1 MTCLVQR
8 CQGGLPVKAQCL
20 PFTQIP
26 HTTRLFAD
34 FLDGSA
40 RLEPF
45 FPRTP
50 YFSNWFKEEAK
61 NISYDSSRRER
72 VAQILERQN
81 RVWGASAKTLENIA
95 RLKAGA
101 AVVVTGQQV
110 GLFGGPLFSLF
121 KALTA
126 VKLAQEA
133 TNAGV
138 DCVPIFWLAT
148 QDHDLAEVSNVSVP
162 GTEAVLQKLQTSSH
176 GTFDAPVGTIQLGS
190 EIEAVV
196 AEAVQLLGESEA
208 TALLPE
214 SYRPEE
220 TFGSAFARLFARLFG
235 EWGVVLLDAADA
247 ELNVVAAPIY
257 RAAIENAAKL
267 EESLLARGRELEA
280 AGYHQQVKITDS
292 STLLFTLQN
301 GVRTPLDRRSEGN
314 LTIFLAGD
322 ATISQ
327 SELLRQIESAPQN
340 FSANVLL
347 RPVVQDYLLPTL
359 AYTGGSAE
367 VAYFAQAAVVY
378 QALAERVT
386 PIVPRFSATLIESKA
401 NALLER
407 YQLTL
412 TSLFQ
417 GPEKIR
423 EQLAAQALPQEL
435 SDAFDQT
442 GAGLDKSFTAIRDA
456 LNRLD
461 KTLVEAATNAESK
474 IRHQLESL
482 RSKAARAE
490 LRQSEVFD
498 RHAQLLNNMLYP
510 NKALQE
516 REIGGLYFVSRYGA
530 GLLKDLYEFI
540 HTDCFDHQ
548 VITL

>member
-1 MTCLVQR
+1 M
-8 CQGGLPVKAQCL
+8 KAQCL

-34 FLDGSA
+34 FLGGSPK
-40 RLEPF
+40 LEPF
-45 FPRTP
+45 YPRTP
-50 YFSNWFKEEAK
+50 YFSGWFQEEAK
-61 NISYDSSRRER
+61 KISYESSRRER
-72 VAQILERQN
+72 VSQILERQN
-81 RVWGASAKTLENIA
+81 KAWGASAKTFENIA

-133 TNAGV
+133 TNGGV

-148 QDHDLAEVSNVSVP
+148 YDHDLAEINNVSFP
-162 GTEAVLQKLQTSSH
+162 GTEAVLQKLQVSSQALP
-176 GTFDAPVGTIQLGS
+176 DAPVGTIQLGA
-190 EIEAVV
+190 EVNAVV
-196 AEAVQLLGESEA
+196 ASAVALLGESEA
-208 TALLPE
+208 IALLRE
-214 SYRPEE
+214 SYCAEE
-220 TFGSAFARLFARLFG
+220 TFGSAFARLFARLFA
-235 EWGVVLLDAADA
+235 EWGVILLDAADM
-247 ELNVVAAPIY
+247 ELNAVAAPVY
-257 RAAIENAAKL
+257 RAAVEQAAKI
-267 EESLLARGRELEA
+267 EELLKFRGTELDS
-280 AGYHQQVKITDS
+280 AGYHQQVKVIES
-292 STLLFTLQN
+292 STLLFTLRN
-301 GVRTPLDRRSEGN
+301 GARTPLHRRSEGSS
-314 LTIFLAGD
+314 TTFMTGD
-322 ATISQ
+322 TAISR
-327 SELLRQIESAPQN
+327 SDLLQQIASAPQS

-367 VAYFAQAAVVY
+367 VAYFAQAGVVY
-378 QALAERVT
+378 QTLAGRVT
-386 PIVPRFSATLIESKA
+386 PIIPRFSATVIESKP
-401 NALLER
+401 NVLLER

-412 TSLFQ
+412 PSLFQ
-417 GPEKIR
+417 GPEKVR

-435 SDAFDQT
+435 NAAFEQ
-442 GAGLDKSFTAIRDA
+442 AGGSLEKSFTAIRDS
-456 LNRLD
+456 LNRVD

-482 RSKAARAE
+482 QAKAARAE

-498 RHAQLLNNMLYP
+498 RHAQLLSNMLYP

-516 REIGGLYFVSRYGA
+516 REIAGLYFVSRYGA
-530 GLLKDLYEFI
+530 SLLKDMYEFI